1 MSTKFI
7 FPDQCYKIEG
17 SKMYAIEVSELR
29 KSYPKKI
36 PLPFRKVEW
45 VEAVR
50 GISFKVKR
58 GELFGLLGPNGAGKT
73 TTIKILTTL
82 LEPSGGTA
90 KILGFDIRKDA
101 REIRKRIN
109 LVAEGERTLYWR
121 LSAYENLKYFA
132 RIYYVSKSEEKE
144 RIESLLKLVGLWDRK
159 DDLVMNYSRGMKQR
173 LAIAKALINDPEV
186 LFLDEP
192 TLGLDVQSAVFVRE
206 FIRKLVDEQE
216 KTVLLTTHYM
226 AEAEE
231 LCDRIAIIDQ
241 GRIIALDSPEG
252 LKKLVKGEDIVEIRV
267 RDFSLQKM
275 KNFPWRLV
283 VVKED
288 TERGITTLRGQITE
302 EDLPKVVELL
312 VKSGVRILSVEQK
325 EPTLEDVF
333 IKLTG
338 RALRD

>member
-1 MSTKFI
+1 MH
-7 FPDQCYKIEG
+7 
-17 SKMYAIEVSELR
+17 AIEVSELR
-29 KSYPKKI
+29 KKYPKKI

-45 VEAVR
+45 IEAVR
-50 GISFKVKR
+50 GISFKVKK

-73 TTIKILTTL
+73 TTIKMLTTL

-132 RIYYVSKSEEKE
+132 RIYYVPKKEERE
-144 RIESLLKLVGLWDRK
+144 RIGKLLKLVGLWERK

-206 FIRKLVDEQE
+206 FIRKLVDKQK

-231 LCDRIAIIDQ
+231 LCDRIAVIDQ
-241 GRIIALDSPEG
+241 GRIIALDTPEG
-252 LKKLVKGEDIVEIRV
+252 LKKLVKGEDVVEIKV
-267 RDFSLQKM
+267 REFSVQKM
-275 KNFPWRLV
+275 EGFPWRLV

-288 TERGITTLRGQITE
+288 AERGTTTLRGQIDE

-312 VKSGVRILSVEQK
+312 VKRGVRILSVEQK

>member
-1 MSTKFI
+1 MK
-7 FPDQCYKIEG
+7 
-17 SKMYAIEVSELR
+17 AIEVRELR

-36 PLPFRKVEW
+36 PLPFRKVQW

-50 GISFKVKR
+50 GISFEVRR

-73 TTIKILTTL
+73 TTIKMLTTL

-90 KILGFDIRKDA
+90 AVLGHDIRRDA

-132 RIYYVSKSEEKE
+132 RIYYVPKSEEKE
-144 RIESLLKLVGLWDRK
+144 RIEGLLKLVGLWERR
-159 DDLVMNYSRGMKQR
+159 DDLIMNYSRGMKQR

-192 TLGLDVQSAVFVRE
+192 TLGLDVQSALFVRE
-206 FIRKLVDEQE
+206 FIRKLVDEQK
-216 KTVLLTTHYM
+216 KTVLLTTHYLG
-226 AEAEE
+226 EAEE
-231 LCDRIAIIDQ
+231 LCDRIAIIDH
-241 GRIIALDSPEG
+241 GRIIALDTPEG
-252 LKKLVKGEDIVEIRV
+252 LKRLVKGEDAVEIKV
-267 RDFSLQKM
+267 RDFPAEKLEK
-275 KNFPWRLV
+275 FPWKLA
-283 VVKED
+283 VVKEN
-288 TERGITTLRGQITE
+288 TERGTVTLRGQVDE
-302 EDLPKVVELL
+302 DDLPKVVELL
-312 VKSGVRILSVEQK
+312 VKSGSRILSVEQK

-338 RALRD
+338 RD

>member
-1 MSTKFI
+1 MW
-7 FPDQCYKIEG
+7 
-17 SKMYAIEVSELR
+17 AIEAEGLK
-29 KSYPKKI
+29 KSYPKRI
-36 PLPFRKVEW
+36 PLPFRRVEW
-45 VEAVR
+45 VEALKDV
-50 GISFKVKR
+50 SFRVKR

-90 KILGFDIRKDA
+90 RVLGFDIREDA

-132 RIYYVSKSEEKE
+132 RIYYVPREEERK
-144 RIESLLKLVGLWDRK
+144 RIETLLKLVGLWGRRN
-159 DDLVMNYSRGMKQR
+159 DLVMNFSRGMKQR

-206 FIRKLVDEQE
+206 FVRKLVEE
-216 KTVLLTTHYM
+216 ERKTILLTTHYM

-231 LCDRIAIIDQ
+231 LCDRIAIIDH
-241 GRIIALDSPEG
+241 GKIIALDTPEG
-252 LKKLVKGEDIVEIRV
+252 LKRLVRGEETVEIRA
-267 RDFSLQKM
+267 RDIRPEKILEAPFRMAIVGDDPS
-275 KNFPWRLV
+275 
-283 VVKED
+283 
-288 TERGITTLRGQITE
+288 TGIAKIRAQVDE
-302 EDLPKVVELL
+302 EDLPKLVEWL
-312 VKSGVRILSVEQK
+312 VKAGAKVLSVERK

-338 RALRD
+338 RGLRD

>member
-1 MSTKFI
+1 MNSR
-7 FPDQCYKIEG
+7 G
-17 SKMYAIEVSELR
+17 WGMWAIDVKGLR

-45 VEAVR
+45 VEAVK
-50 GISFKVKR
+50 GVSFKVKK

-73 TTIKILTTL
+73 TTIKMLTTL

-90 KILGFDIRKDA
+90 RVLGLDVRRDA
-101 REIRKRIN
+101 REIRRRIN

-132 RIYYVSKSEEKE
+132 RIYYVPKSEEKE
-144 RIESLLKLVGLWDRK
+144 RIESLLKLVGLWERRN
-159 DDLVMNYSRGMKQR
+159 DLVMNFSRGMKQR

-192 TLGLDVQSAVFVRE
+192 TLGLDVQSAIFVRE
-206 FIRKLVDEQE
+206 FVKKLVKEE
-216 KTVLLTTHYM
+216 GKTVLLTTHYM

-231 LCDRIAIIDQ
+231 LCDRIAIIDH
-241 GRIIALDSPEG
+241 GKIIAMDTPGG
-252 LKKLVKGEDIVEIRV
+252 LKSLVKDEETVEI
-267 RDFSLQKM
+267 K
-275 KNFPWRLV
+275 
-283 VVKED
+283 VKELKPQILEESPFSMAVIEENAS
-288 TERGITTLRGQITE
+288 TGTVRLRAQVDE
-302 EDLPKVVELL
+302 EDLPRLVEWL
-312 VKSGVRILSVEQK
+312 VKRKAKVLSVERM

-338 RALRD
+338 RGLRD

>member
-1 MSTKFI
+1 MW
-7 FPDQCYKIEG
+7 
-17 SKMYAIEVSELR
+17 AIDVKGLR

-45 VEAVR
+45 VEAVK
-50 GISFKVKR
+50 GVSFKVKK

-73 TTIKILTTL
+73 TTIKMLTTL

-90 KILGFDIRKDA
+90 RVLGLDVRRDA
-101 REIRKRIN
+101 REIRRRIN

-132 RIYYVSKSEEKE
+132 RIYYVPKSEEKE
-144 RIESLLKLVGLWDRK
+144 RIESLLKLVGLWERRN
-159 DDLVMNYSRGMKQR
+159 DLVMNFSRGMKQR

-192 TLGLDVQSAVFVRE
+192 TLGLDVQSAIFVRE
-206 FIRKLVDEQE
+206 FVKKLVKEE
-216 KTVLLTTHYM
+216 GKTVLLTTHYM

-231 LCDRIAIIDQ
+231 LCDRIAIIDH
-241 GRIIALDSPEG
+241 GKIIAMDTPGG
-252 LKKLVKGEDIVEIRV
+252 LKSLVKDEETVEI
-267 RDFSLQKM
+267 K
-275 KNFPWRLV
+275 
-283 VVKED
+283 VKELKPQILEESPFSMAVIEENAS
-288 TERGITTLRGQITE
+288 TGTVRLRAQVDE
-302 EDLPKVVELL
+302 EDLPRLVEWL
-312 VKSGVRILSVEQK
+312 VKRKAKVLSVERM

-338 RALRD
+338 RGLRD

>member
-1 MSTKFI
+1 MK
-7 FPDQCYKIEG
+7 
-17 SKMYAIEVSELR
+17 AIEVRELR

-36 PLPFRKVEW
+36 PLPFRKVQW

-50 GISFKVKR
+50 GISFEVRR

-73 TTIKILTTL
+73 TTIKMLTTL

-90 KILGFDIRKDA
+90 AVLGHDIRRDA

-132 RIYYVSKSEEKE
+132 RIYYVPKSEEKE
-144 RIESLLKLVGLWDRK
+144 RIEGLLKLVGLWERR
-159 DDLVMNYSRGMKQR
+159 DDLIMNYSRGMKQR

-192 TLGLDVQSAVFVRE
+192 TLGLDVQSALFVRE
-206 FIRKLVDEQE
+206 FIRKLVDEQK
-216 KTVLLTTHYM
+216 KTVLLTTHYLG
-226 AEAEE
+226 EAEE
-231 LCDRIAIIDQ
+231 LCDRIAIIDH
-241 GRIIALDSPEG
+241 GRIIALDTPEG
-252 LKKLVKGEDIVEIRV
+252 LKRLVKGEDAVEIKV
-267 RDFSLQKM
+267 RDFPAEKLEK
-275 KNFPWRLV
+275 FPWKLA
-283 VVKED
+283 VVKEN
-288 TERGITTLRGQITE
+288 TERGTVTLRGQVDE
-302 EDLPKVVELL
+302 DDLPKVVELL
-312 VKSGVRILSVEQK
+312 VKIGARILSVEQK

>member
-1 MSTKFI
+1 
-7 FPDQCYKIEG
+7 
-17 SKMYAIEVSELR
+17 MYAIEAENLK

-45 VEAVR
+45 VNAVN
-50 GISFKVKR
+50 GISFKVKK

-82 LEPSGGTA
+82 LEPSGGDA
-90 KILGFDIRKDA
+90 KILGYDIRRDV
-101 REIRKRIN
+101 REIRRRIN

-132 RIYYVSKSEEKE
+132 RIYYVPKSVEKE
-144 RIESLLKLVGLWDRK
+144 RIEELLELVGLWERRN
-159 DDLVMNYSRGMKQR
+159 DLVMGFSRGMKQR

-192 TLGLDVQSAVFVRE
+192 TLGLDVQSAIFVRE
-206 FIRKLVDEQE
+206 FVRKLVDEHK

-231 LCDRIAIIDQ
+231 LCDRIAIIDH
-241 GRIIALDSPEG
+241 GKIIALDTPES
-252 LKKLVKGEDIVEIRV
+252 LKRLVKDEDAVEIKV
-267 RDFSLQKM
+267 KDFNPEKLRDAPFTLAI
-275 KNFPWRLV
+275 
-283 VVKED
+283 VKED
-288 TERGITTLRGQITE
+288 PTSNLTTLRGQIDE
-302 EDLPKVVELL
+302 EDLPKVVEWL
-312 VKSGVRILSVEQK
+312 VKNNAKILSVEEK

-338 RALRD
+338 RAIRD

>member
-1 MSTKFI
+1 MK
-7 FPDQCYKIEG
+7 
-17 SKMYAIEVSELR
+17 AIEVRELR

-36 PLPFRKVEW
+36 PLPFRKVQW

-50 GISFKVKR
+50 GISFEVRR

-73 TTIKILTTL
+73 TTIKMLTTL

-90 KILGFDIRKDA
+90 AVLGHDIRRDA

-132 RIYYVSKSEEKE
+132 RIYYVPKSEEKE
-144 RIESLLKLVGLWDRK
+144 RIEGLLKLVGLWERR
-159 DDLVMNYSRGMKQR
+159 DDLIMNYSRGMKQR

-192 TLGLDVQSAVFVRE
+192 TLGLDVQSALFVRE
-206 FIRKLVDEQE
+206 FIRKLVDEQK
-216 KTVLLTTHYM
+216 KTVLLTTHYLG
-226 AEAEE
+226 EAEE
-231 LCDRIAIIDQ
+231 LCDRIAIIDH
-241 GRIIALDSPEG
+241 GRIIALDTPEG
-252 LKKLVKGEDIVEIRV
+252 LKRLVKGEDAVEIKV
-267 RDFSLQKM
+267 RDFPAEKLEK
-275 KNFPWRLV
+275 FPWKLA
-283 VVKED
+283 VVKEN
-288 TERGITTLRGQITE
+288 TERGTVTLRGQVDE
-302 EDLPKVVELL
+302 DDLPKVVELL
-312 VKSGVRILSVEQK
+312 VKSGARILSVEQK